1 MVQRTTLAN
10 GLSVLTECLTE
21 SHSVSLGVW
30 VKTGSR
36 HETAPVS
43 GISHFIEHM
52 LFKGTGRRSAHDI
65 AKEIDSVGGILN
77 GFTSQES
84 SCYYV
89 KALAEKLPLAVDLLG
104 DLLGHSRFD
113 PEEIE
118 KERRVIVQEIA
129 MVEDNPEEYV
139 HDMFIHNF
147 WEGHP
152 LGRPVIGTRQT
163 VGGLNREQMLAFLGE
178 RYGCDNLVIVAV
190 GQLDHE
196 QLVDLVAATFSDLP
210 SRSVGVSQVS
220 PRVGRSLHFSHRNLE
235 QVHICLGFE
244 GLPHTSEDRYT
255 LNVLNTILGG
265 NMSSRLFQ
273 TVREE
278 LGAAYSVY
286 SYHNAH
292 VDSGA
297 LVLYAA
303 TSTDDSRRVT
313 DAMFRELTRLANEPV
328 SEQELNSARDYLNGS
343 LLLSMESS
351 DSRMAR
357 LANNEL
363 FLGRTIPMAESQA
376 RISAVTADDIHR
388 LARSLFRNETLN
400 LQLVGGVDERQF
412 ASFDPVFN

>member
-129 MVEDNPEEYV
+129 MIEDNPEEYV

-163 VGGLNREQMLAFLGE
+163 VGGLNRQQMLAFLGE
-178 RYGCDNLVIVAV
+178 VCFALARLTKRRARCRGSDFLFFVHQCGAGALPIVTLISTLVGLILAFVGAVQLQMFGAEIYIANLVGIV
-190 GQLDHE
+190 GGG
-196 QLVDLVAATFSDLP
+196 LVAEYNPRIAVPFSAYFDNMVGALGYREVLQGLLKAMVFGGIIAQVGCYVGFKTRGGARGIGEATT
-210 SRSVGVSQVS
+210 RSVVISFLLIMVANYF
-220 PRVGRSLHFSHRNLE
+220 L
-235 QVHICLGFE
+235 
-244 GLPHTSEDRYT
+244 
-255 LNVLNTILGG
+255 
-265 NMSSRLFQ
+265 SRF
-273 TVREE
+273 
-278 LGAAYSVY
+278 
-286 SYHNAH
+286 
-292 VDSGA
+292 
-297 LVLYAA
+297 
-303 TSTDDSRRVT
+303 
-313 DAMFRELTRLANEPV
+313 M
-328 SEQELNSARDYLNGS
+328 
-343 LLLSMESS
+343 M
-351 DSRMAR
+351 
-357 LANNEL
+357 
-363 FLGRTIPMAESQA
+363 
-376 RISAVTADDIHR
+376 
-388 LARSLFRNETLN
+388 
-400 LQLVGGVDERQF
+400 
-412 ASFDPVFN
+412 

>member
-10 GLSVLTECLTE
+10 GISVVTECLTE
-21 SHSVSLGVW
+21 SHAVSLGVW

-84 SCYYV
+84 SCFYV
-89 KALAEKLPLAVDLLG
+89 KVLAEKLPLAVDLLG
-104 DLLGHSRFD
+104 DLLGHPRFD
-113 PEEIE
+113 SMDIE

-129 MVEDNPEEYV
+129 MIEDNPDEYV

-163 VGGLNREQMLAFLGE
+163 VGGLNREQMLSFLGE
-178 RYGCDNLVIVAV
+178 RYGGDNLTIVAV
-190 GQLDHE
+190 GRLDHQ
-196 QLVDLVAATFSDLP
+196 QLVDLAAATFSDLP
-210 SRSVGVSQVS
+210 SHSLAVSQVS
-220 PRVGRSLHFSHRNLE
+220 PRVGHSLHISHRNLE

-303 TSTDDSRRVT
+303 TSAEDARRVT
-313 DAMFRELTRLANEPV
+313 DAMFRELSRLANEPV
-328 SEQELNSARDYLNGS
+328 SDQELVSARDYLNGS
-343 LLLSMESS
+343 LLLAMESS

-363 FLGRTIPMAESQA
+363 FLGRTIPFSESQA
-376 RISAVTADDIHR
+376 RVSAVTAADVQS
-388 LARSLFRNETLN
+388 LAQALFRNETLN
-400 LQLVGGVDERQF
+400 LQVVGGVDEKQF
-412 ASFDPVFN
+412 DSFVPVFN